1 MVCLFTTPPPDVT
14 IPKSNLQGIFCRVCR
29 VHQSR
34 HNYTGPPCCMAVSP
48 KGSLT
53 FSFFQSPTEQAPM
66 QFQNFSNG
74 HRFQTNCASHQSS
87 TQIRNIV
94 IFRFVPKL
102 HKSSGKTVITAS
114 RTHTQVPTRFVSHV
128 LSTYPLHHVPLVA
141 RFVTSVMISN
151 NWATCTSVA
160 PTI

>member
-1 MVCLFTTPPPDVT
+1 MVCLSRPPPLMSPSPSLTFKVSFVVYVVST
-14 IPKSNLQGIFCRVCR
+14 KAAITTQVPLAVWQFLPKV
-29 VHQSR
+29 
-34 HNYTGPPCCMAVSP
+34 
-48 KGSLT
+48 SLT

-114 RTHTQVPTRFVSHV
+114 HTHTQVPTRFVSHV

-141 RFVTSVMISN
+141 RSSPV
-151 NWATCTSVA
+151 
-160 PTI
+160 